1 MRGSERVGRN
11 IRQEKGKGVQVG
23 RYASLTVRGRET
35 TLI

>member
-1 MRGSERVGRN
+1 MRGSEPVGRGM
-11 IRQEKGKGVQVG
+11 RQEEGKGVQVV